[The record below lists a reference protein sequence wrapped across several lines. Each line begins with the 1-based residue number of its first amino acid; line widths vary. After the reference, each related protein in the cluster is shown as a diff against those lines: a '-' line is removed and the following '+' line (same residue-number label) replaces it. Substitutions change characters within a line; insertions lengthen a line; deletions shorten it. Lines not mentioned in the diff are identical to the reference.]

1 MLWLRAAAALD
12 LIVAGLALLLLYGG
26 YVAAGC
32 TFAGSCGWS
41 VLDIVVAW
49 AVPGAI
55 AALLIFAGV
64 RLSFFDPRDDQAQ
77 NHPGEETLDDGV

>member
-1 MLWLRAAAALD
+1 MLWLRAAAGLAF
-12 LIVAGLALLLLYGG
+12 IGAGLALLLLYGG

-32 TFAGSCGWS
+32 AFAGSCGWS

-49 AVPGAI
+49 AVPGVI

-64 RLSFFDPRDDQAQ
+64 RLAFFDPHDDQAQ
-77 NHPGEETLDDGV
+77 NDPREETPDDGV